1 MQRRYGQTH
10 TQTSFRPI
18 AIFLIGDDQGDS
30 LSLRVHQVIP
40 EDPRSIAKF
49 IERATAGHSHPR
61 ASTAS
66 ASASA
71 SIGIRRVSR
80 EPPPGGSR
88 GGAPALVELCSGG
101 GARDHAPA
109 HRAGASSQVPAP
121 REKGPRE
128 KGRLHHV
135 VVFTQMT
142 YAECQ
147 SEIRRIVAARS
158 GATLRLRG
166 GGCKEIDGDPAR
178 IRAAMDELALD
189 SSAISGI
196 VDEEE
201 DDSEEDEEDDEGEN
215 DDDDSEE
222 EGDEDDAAFIDDE
235 ASMECDE
242 MLEDTDDEREIS
254 PEPEPP
260 NVLRR
265 LRRGAP

>member
-1 MQRRYGQTH
+1 VG
-10 TQTSFRPI
+10 
-18 AIFLIGDDQGDS
+18 
-30 LSLRVHQVIP
+30 
-40 EDPRSIAKF
+40 
-49 IERATAGHSHPR
+49 
-61 ASTAS
+61 
-66 ASASA
+66 
-71 SIGIRRVSR
+71 
-80 EPPPGGSR
+80 
-88 GGAPALVELCSGG
+88 
-101 GARDHAPA
+101 
-109 HRAGASSQVPAP
+109 
-121 REKGPRE
+121 
-128 KGRLHHV
+128 
-135 VVFTQMT
+135 VFTQMT

-201 DDSEEDEEDDEGEN
+201 DEDERDSEEEDEGEEDDEG
-215 DDDDSEE
+215 DDSEE
-222 EGDEDDAAFIDDE
+222 EGDEEDAAFIDDE

-260 NVLRR
+260 SVLRR
-265 LRRGAP
+265 LRRGAQ